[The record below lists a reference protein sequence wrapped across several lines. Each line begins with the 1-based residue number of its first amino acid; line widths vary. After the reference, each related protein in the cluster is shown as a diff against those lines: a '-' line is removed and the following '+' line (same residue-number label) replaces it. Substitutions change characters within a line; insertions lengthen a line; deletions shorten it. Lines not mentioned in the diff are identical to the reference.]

1 MANLSEVNLSEN
13 ERVGAVKSLIQ
24 DKPFT
29 LGHRIVVV
37 GTTGSGKTTLAG
49 ELAQRLEVS
58 HVELD
63 ALHWEPH
70 WVEAPIEIF
79 RERVVHAVSGEAWV
93 TDGNYSAV
101 RDIVWS
107 CADTIVWLDYSLPT
121 ILYRLARRTFRRIFT
136 REELWN
142 GNKERIWVQFL
153 RRLRPIADEEG
164 NTRNSFLLPS
174 TPTCTS
180 FICTPRIR
188 RAVFFL
194 ASEPECA
201 EEEEGSLSFR
211 VGN

>member
-49 ELAQRLEVS
+49 ELAQRLEVP

-79 RERVVHAVSGEAWV
+79 RKRVAHAVSGEAWV

-153 RRLRPIADEEG
+153 SRDSIFLWALKTYRRRRREYPELLSSPEHTHLHLVHLHSPHPAR
-164 NTRNSFLLPS
+164 RFLLS
-174 TPTCTS
+174 
-180 FICTPRIR
+180 
-188 RAVFFL
+188 
-194 ASEPECA
+194 
-201 EEEEGSLSFR
+201 
-211 VGN
+211 